1 MKTLESFSKNYN
13 YVIQGEMLMNKMKK
27 ILAVLCIAIA
37 VVMCLPN
44 LKFLSRA
51 GFGDYFDSV
60 KVEYGGSVTL
70 IPDLSRLPSDF
81 EIGQDR
87 KSVV

>member
-1 MKTLESFSKNYN
+1 
-13 YVIQGEMLMNKMKK
+13 MNKMKK

-70 IPDLSRLPSDF
+70 IPDPPVA
-81 EIGQDR
+81 I
-87 KSVV
+87 

>member
-1 MKTLESFSKNYN
+1 
-13 YVIQGEMLMNKMKK
+13 MNKMKK

-60 KVEYGGSVTL
+60 KGDFAYFIDHGTMAYGYLVPL
-70 IPDLSRLPSDF
+70 LCLR
-81 EIGQDR
+81 
-87 KSVV
+87 